1 MNSKSASTVPADTP
15 APADF
20 YREESYGNVESV
32 GYMMRRIVTM
42 VGQQVERQL
51 VVSDLTNAQWVPL
64 FKLHIGCATTVAE
77 LARECE
83 LDAGAMT
90 RLLDRIEAKGLC
102 KRVRSSQDRRVV
114 NLELTPAGH
123 DAAKTIPA
131 VLSRVQ
137 NANLAG
143 FSATEFVLLNDF
155 LSRIMQNALAIEANV
170 SATASATATVPNA
183 GSNPS
188 QFSS

>member
-1 MNSKSASTVPADTP
+1 MNSKSASTLSADAP
-15 APADF
+15 APVDF
-20 YREESYGNVESV
+20 YREESYGTVESI

-42 VGQQVERQL
+42 VGQQIERQL
-51 VVSDLTNAQWVPL
+51 EVSDLTNAQWVPL

-114 NLELTPAGH
+114 NLELTAAGH
-123 DAAKTIPA
+123 DAARTIPA

-143 FSATEFVLLNDF
+143 FSAVEFDLLNDF
-155 LSRIMQNALAIEANV
+155 LRRIMQNALAIDAATN
-170 SATASATATVPNA
+170 AATTASVIPDTGP
-183 GSNPS
+183 NPS
-188 QFSS
+188 